1 MPRRLAVAR
10 AIQCGREIFLTLLLE
25 FFLRGFESCHA
36 CCDFLALAREPIVP
50 FAHAHPLIRVPLSL
64 ASAIEARMG

>member
-1 MPRRLAVAR
+1 
-10 AIQCGREIFLTLLLE
+10 
-25 FFLRGFESCHA
+25 
-36 CCDFLALAREPIVP
+36 VP